1 MLEDTEQIEAAEA
14 TQDTLITAEDNTE
27 GSQSDVQG
35 AEASEQQEAEGAS
48 SEENQPSEDE
58 AAKAPEDYEFS
69 MPEGVTIDDNT
80 LGDLKALSKDLGL
93 SQEQA
98 QKIADLGVQQSQRWA
113 EQQAEY
119 AEQARKEWAE
129 QVKAD
134 KEIGGMSMDETLSTA
149 RQALKEYGTPELVNL
164 LNETGLGNH
173 PEMIRAF
180 SRIGK
185 TIGNDR
191 IVPGGRN
198 SNEPLDPAKRLY
210 NNSELA

>member
-1 MLEDTEQIEAAEA
+1 MLEDTEQIEATEA
-14 TQDTLITAEDNTE
+14 TQDTLITAEANTE
-27 GSQSDVQG
+27 GSQSDVQEAG
-35 AEASEQQEAEGAS
+35 ASEQQEAEGAS
-48 SEENQPSEDE
+48 TEENQPSEDE
-58 AAKAPEDYEFS
+58 AAKAPDDYEFS
-69 MPEGVTIDDNT
+69 MPEGVTIDDAT
-80 LGDLKALSKDLGL
+80 LGDLKTLSKDLGL

-113 EQQAEY
+113 EQQVEY
-119 AEQARKEWAE
+119 AKQVREEWAE
-129 QVKAD
+129 QVKVD

-149 RQALKEYGTPELVNL
+149 RQALKAYGTPELVNL

-185 TIGNDR
+185 TIGDDSV
-191 IVPGGRN
+191 VPGGRN

>member
-27 GSQSDVQG
+27 GSQSDVQE

-113 EQQAEY
+113 EQQLEY
-119 AEQARKEWAE
+119 ANQAREEWAQ
-129 QVKAD
+129 QVKSD
-134 KEIGGMSMDETLSTA
+134 KELGGPAFEESIASA
-149 RQALKEYGTPELVNL
+149 SRALKEFGSPELVNL

-173 PEMIRAF
+173 PEVIRTF
-180 SRIGK
+180 NRIGK
-185 TIGNDR
+185 MIGDDKL
-191 IVPGGRN
+191 VPGGRN
-198 SNEPLDPAKRLY
+198 SNEQPDLAKRLY